1 MVNLHEHVYGAL
13 NNFFVYLSQL
23 QHLPQLVKDLTWE
36 VQNEISKSLNPQKQ
50 SGNDWRLVASRLQL
64 SNIIQNLEEKAN
76 PTIELF
82 RECTVTTCR
91 ELLEILVDIN
101 RTDVLDGIMKVI
113 NHGSTNFVRL
123 QDVKLPMQESLD
135 GDSCSLS
142 WPSQDSGNAR

>member
-1 MVNLHEHVYGAL
+1 MVHLTI
-13 NNFFVYLSQL
+13 FSIYLSQL

-50 SGNDWRLVASRLQL
+50 SGNDWRLVASRLQF
-64 SNIIQNLEEKAN
+64 SNIIQNLEEKSN

-91 ELLEILVDIN
+91 ELLEILVDIK

-113 NHGSTNFVRL
+113 NHGSTTL
-123 QDVKLPMQESLD
+123 QDVKLPLQESLD